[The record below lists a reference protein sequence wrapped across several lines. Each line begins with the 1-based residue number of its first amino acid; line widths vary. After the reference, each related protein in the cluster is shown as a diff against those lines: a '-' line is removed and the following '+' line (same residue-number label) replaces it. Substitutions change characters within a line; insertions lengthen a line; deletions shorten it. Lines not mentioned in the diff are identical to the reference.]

1 MEPIK
6 RVEIVVG
13 SFELENVLA
22 MIEQSGASGYTVV
35 REIFGKGHRGIRDGA
50 DISDAFRNTMI
61 LTACTD
67 EQAKLLVE
75 KVRPVLKKFGGMCLV
90 SDASWVKH

>member
-1 MEPIK
+1 VEPIK
-6 RVEIVVG
+6 RVEIVVS

-22 MIEQSGASGYTVV
+22 LIEQSGATGYTVV

-67 EQAKLLVE
+67 DQAKVIIE
-75 KVRPVLKKFGGMCLV
+75 KVRPILKKYGGMCLV
-90 SDASWVKH
+90 SEALWVKH